1 MTSRS
6 GFIAAPTVATAAA
19 FLLLT
24 GCRPSGFQY
33 VEGVITLDGVPVEGA
48 SVTFRPREKAGM
60 MAAGMSDASG
70 RYRLNPLRGKDGA
83 GALVGEYDVSIIKT
97 REPNNG
103 GPSGSPEGRIEYVT
117 PPGYADTATS
127 GLTATI
133 KPGRNTGESVSFDL
147 KGTLQKMWF
156 LGRICG

>member
-1 MTSRS
+1 MNSRN
-6 GFIAAPTVATAAA
+6 GFIAPWALATAATA
-19 FLLLT
+19 LILI
-24 GCRPSGFQY
+24 GCQRSEFQY

-48 SVTFRPREKAGM
+48 SVTFRPREKGGM
-60 MAAGMSDASG
+60 MAAGMSDAGG

-83 GALVGEYDVSIIKT
+83 GALVGEYDVSILKT

-117 PPGYADTATS
+117 PPGYSDTATS

-133 KPGRNTGESVSFDL
+133 KRGRNTGASVSFDL
-147 KGTLQKMWF
+147 KGTFRKK
-156 LGRICG
+156 

>member
-1 MTSRS
+1 MNSRN
-6 GFIAAPTVATAAA
+6 GFIAPWALATAATA
-19 FLLLT
+19 LILI
-24 GCRPSGFQY
+24 GCQRSEFQY

-48 SVTFRPREKAGM
+48 SVTFRPREEGGM
-60 MAAGMSDASG
+60 MAAGISDASG

-97 REPNNG
+97 REPSDG
-103 GPSGSPEGRIEYVT
+103 VARGTREDRIEYVT
-117 PPGYADTATS
+117 PPGYADKATS

-147 KGTLQKMWF
+147 KGNFRKK
-156 LGRICG
+156 